1 MQSEDS
7 VNELVYEHM
16 LLSRYALQ
24 GAPPQSRTEALD
36 RSSTVL
42 LARLQAGGPMSVA
55 ELAQSFG
62 LDISTVH
69 RQVAAAMKSG
79 LIERIKDPEGG
90 VARKHQ
96 PTEEGVRR
104 LEEEFRSRRESY
116 EQFTADWPREDVT
129 ALARLARRFN
139 ESVEGTL
146 GHSWPRHYPTG
157 TGAAEHAPGTPTAR
171 G

>member
-1 MQSEDS
+1 MDS
-7 VNELVYEHM
+7 DDPLSELVYEHM

-24 GAPPQSRTEALD
+24 GAPPHSRREALD

-42 LARLQAGGPMSVA
+42 LARLQAGGPMSVG

-79 LIERIKDPEGG
+79 LIERIQDPDGG

-96 PTEEGVRR
+96 ATQEGVRR
-104 LEEEFRSRRESY
+104 LAEEFQERREASRRFME
-116 EQFTADWPREDVT
+116 DWPPEDIT
-129 ALARLARRFN
+129 TLATLTRRFN
-139 ESVEGTL
+139 ENVEASRGQ
-146 GHSWPRHYPTG
+146 SWPRNYDWN
-157 TGAAEHAPGTPTAR
+157 A
-171 G
+171 

>member
-1 MQSEDS
+1 MHSDDS
-7 VNELVYEHM
+7 VSELVYENM

-24 GAPPQSRTEALD
+24 GAPPQSRREALD

-90 VARKHQ
+90 VAKKHQ
-96 PTEEGVRR
+96 PTEEGVHR
-104 LEEEFRSRRESY
+104 LAEELEARRESY
-116 EQFTADWPREDVT
+116 QRFIADWPQEDVT
-129 ALARLARRFN
+129 ALARLTRRFN
-139 ESVEGTL
+139 ESVEATL
-146 GHSWPRHYPTG
+146 GHSWPRDYPT
-157 TGAAEHAPGTPTAR
+157 ES
-171 G
+171 

>member
-7 VNELVYEHM
+7 VSELVYEHM

-90 VARKHQ
+90 VARKHR
-96 PTEEGVRR
+96 PTEEGLRR
-104 LEEEFRSRRESY
+104 LEEEFHARRESF
-116 EQFTADWPREDVT
+116 ERFTRDWSAEDVAT
-129 ALARLARRFN
+129 LAHLTRRFN
-139 ESVEGTL
+139 ESVEASL
-146 GHSWPRHYPTG
+146 GHSWPRDYPT
-157 TGAAEHAPGTPTAR
+157 ES
-171 G
+171 

>member
-1 MQSEDS
+1 MHSDDS
-7 VNELVYEHM
+7 VSELVYENM

-24 GAPPQSRTEALD
+24 GAPPQSRREALD

-90 VARKHQ
+90 VAKKHQ
-96 PTEEGVRR
+96 PTEEGVHR
-104 LEEEFRSRRESY
+104 LAEELEVRRESY
-116 EQFTADWPREDVT
+116 QRFIADWPQEDVT
-129 ALARLARRFN
+129 ALAL
-139 ESVEGTL
+139 SL
-146 GHSWPRHYPTG
+146 IHI
-157 TGAAEHAPGTPTAR
+157 
-171 G
+171 

>member
-1 MQSEDS
+1 MESDDS
-7 VNELVYEHM
+7 LSELVYEHM

-24 GAPPQSRTEALD
+24 GAPPHSRTEALD

-69 RQVAAAMKSG
+69 RQVAAAMKGG
-79 LIERIKDPEGG
+79 LIERIQDPEGG

-96 PTEEGVRR
+96 ATEEGARR
-104 LEEEFRSRRESY
+104 LADEFRARREASRR
-116 EQFTADWPREDVT
+116 FLADWSPEDIT
-129 ALARLARRFN
+129 TLATLTRRFN
-139 ESVEGTL
+139 ENVEASRGQA
-146 GHSWPRHYPTG
+146 WPRDYD
-157 TGAAEHAPGTPTAR
+157 R
-171 G
+171 DV

>member
-1 MQSEDS
+1 MHSDDS
-7 VNELVYEHM
+7 VSELVYENM

-24 GAPPQSRTEALD
+24 GAPPQSRREALD

-90 VARKHQ
+90 VAKKHQ
-96 PTEEGVRR
+96 PTEEGVHR
-104 LEEEFRSRRESY
+104 LAEELEVRRESY
-116 EQFTADWPREDVT
+116 QRFIADWPQEDVT
-129 ALARLARRFN
+129 ALARLTRRFN
-139 ESVEGTL
+139 ESVERSL
-146 GHSWPRHYPTG
+146 GHSWPRDYPP
-157 TGAAEHAPGTPTAR
+157 AS
-171 G
+171 

>member
-7 VNELVYEHM
+7 LNQMVYEHM

-79 LIERIKDPEGG
+79 LIERIKDPDGG
-90 VARKHQ
+90 VAKKHQ

-104 LEEEFRSRRESY
+104 LDAELRSRRDSY
-116 EQFTADWPREDVT
+116 EHFTADWPAEDVT

-139 ESVEGTL
+139 ESVEASL
-146 GHSWPRHYPTG
+146 GHSWPRDYPT
-157 TGAAEHAPGTPTAR
+157 AD
-171 G
+171 

>member
-1 MQSEDS
+1 MQSHDPL
-7 VNELVYEHM
+7 NELVYEQM

-24 GAPPQSRTEALD
+24 GAPPSTRTEALD

-42 LARLQAGGPMSVA
+42 LARLEAGGPMSVA

-96 PTEEGVRR
+96 PTAEGVRR
-104 LEEEFRSRRESY
+104 LEDEFRARHGSFER
-116 EQFTADWPREDVT
+116 FVADWPREDVAT
-129 ALARLARRFN
+129 LARLTRRFN
-139 ESVEGTL
+139 ESVESSL
-146 GHSWPRHYPTG
+146 GHSWPRNYP
-157 TGAAEHAPGTPTAR
+157 AETR